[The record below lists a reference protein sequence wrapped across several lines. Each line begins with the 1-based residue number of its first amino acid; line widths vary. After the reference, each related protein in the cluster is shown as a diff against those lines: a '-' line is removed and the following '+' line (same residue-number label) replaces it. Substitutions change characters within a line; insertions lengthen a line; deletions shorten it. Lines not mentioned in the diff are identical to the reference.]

1 MGILRRN
8 RNLAPRSPLAIPG
21 DGMGIATTIWQA
33 REYSRIIGEPIP
45 DAGLGLIGL
54 MGSSIEAA
62 RRYRKMVSSGEIE
75 PNLPWLQ
82 SEKSLTKTKEE
93 EK

>member
-8 RNLAPRSPLAIPG
+8 RDLAPRSPLAIPG
-21 DGMGIATTIWQA
+21 DGIGIATTIWQA
-33 REYSRIIGEPIP
+33 REYSRITGEPIP

-62 RRYRKMVSSGEIE
+62 RRYRAMVETGVAPMPPWVRSAEGEVVDD
-75 PNLPWLQ
+75 
-82 SEKSLTKTKEE
+82 KK
-93 EK
+93 